1 MEKKDD
7 NFKTKVLRRC
17 NYSLIFG
24 LNIMIESYDFGQIIV
39 NGRRYTRDIIIFP
52 DNVKDG
58 WWRKEGHKLS
68 LEDLKEVFEAK
79 PEVLLIGTGYSGLMK
94 VPQDVKDYATSKNIE
109 LIVENTRQAC
119 QTYNRL
125 YRSKKVIA
133 AFHLTC

>member
-1 MEKKDD
+1 
-7 NFKTKVLRRC
+7 
-17 NYSLIFG
+17 
-24 LNIMIESYDFGQIIV
+24 MIESYDFGQIIIK
-39 NGRRYTRDIIIFP
+39 GRKYTRDILIFP

-79 PEVLLIGTGYSGLMK
+79 PEVLVIGTGYSGLMK
-94 VPQDVKDYATSKNIE
+94 VPKDVKDYAKSKNIK
-109 LIVENTRQAC
+109 LIIENTRQAC

-125 YRSKKVIA
+125 HKSKKVVA